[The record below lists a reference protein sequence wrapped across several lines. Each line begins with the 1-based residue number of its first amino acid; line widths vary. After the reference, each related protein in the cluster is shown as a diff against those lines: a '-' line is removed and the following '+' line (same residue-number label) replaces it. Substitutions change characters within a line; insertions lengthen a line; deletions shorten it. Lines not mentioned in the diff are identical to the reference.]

1 MFRQLL
7 VVFFLLN
14 AIFWGLFP
22 HSTHCQTVSQLF
34 GSSVKCPPHIVHL
47 SFGVISF
54 LLSILFAQQEY
65 VMNLLKDVK
74 DIMIGAG
81 NVVSYA
87 SDKFQSPEHFRTQI
101 DQIISSKK

>member
-1 MFRQLL
+1 MFSELL
-7 VVFFLLN
+7 VIFFLLN

-22 HSTHCQTVSQLF
+22 HTTHCRVVTQLF
-34 GSSVKCPPHIVHL
+34 GGNIKCPPHIVHL
-47 SFGVISF
+47 SFGIISF

-81 NVVSYA
+81 KVVNYA
-87 SDKFQSPEHFRTQI
+87 TEQFQSPEQFRAKMEHFVQT
-101 DQIISSKK
+101 KK

>member
-22 HSTHCQTVSQLF
+22 HSTHCRTVSQLF

-54 LLSILFAQQEY
+54 LLAILFAQQEY
-65 VMNLLKDVK
+65 VMKLFNDVK
-74 DIMIGAG
+74 DIMVGAG
-81 NVVSYA
+81 SVVGYA
-87 SDKFQSPEHFRTQI
+87 TEKFQSPQDFRAQVE
-101 DQIISSKK
+101 QFISNKK